1 MIRAMNA
8 KRTNNYKNAI
18 HELNANDLL
27 LSLSCEQIVEMTVN
41 NQANK
46 SIERIDCQRPFM
58 YL

>member
-1 MIRAMNA
+1 MIRATNA

-18 HELNANDLL
+18 HELDANDLL

-41 NQANK
+41 NANK